1 MPAATAQPALGLQ
14 LRHAVALGLLHGP
27 TELLPISSSGHT
39 ALLGWVADL
48 DYDKLDPAARKRFE
62 VALHAGALAG
72 LLLVARFELAR
83 ALAELG
89 ARRALMLALATAPAA
104 AAGLALQR
112 PIERHLGTPASIAG
126 GLLGGSAAMALAEL
140 AGARDRHALDAGW
153 LDGLAL
159 GLGQAAALLPGV
171 SRSGA
176 ARAVARA
183 RGFASADAEQL
194 AFEVGLPVT
203 IGALVLKGREALS
216 GERAEWAALAAGA
229 VASFASTVAAG
240 SLKRGG
246 RSLLPAAAYRSALA
260 TTVLRRLRQNPRR

>member
-1 MPAATAQPALGLQ
+1 MGAQTAQPAPGLQ

-39 ALLGWVADL
+39 ALVGWLADL
-48 DYDKLDPAARKRFE
+48 DYDRLDPAARKRFE

-72 LLLVARFELAR
+72 LLLVARVELAR
-83 ALAELG
+83 ALAGLG
-89 ARRALMLALATAPAA
+89 ARRVLVLALATAPAA
-104 AAGLALQR
+104 GAGLALQR
-112 PIERHLGTPASIAG
+112 PIERHLGKPTSIAG

-140 AGARDRHALDAGW
+140 AGARGRDAADAGW

-159 GLGQAAALLPGV
+159 GLGQAVALLPGV

-203 IGALVLKGREALS
+203 MGALALKGREALR
-216 GERAEWAALAAGA
+216 GEPAEWAALAAGA
-229 VASFASTVAAG
+229 VASFASTLAAG
-240 SLKRGG
+240 SLRRGG
-246 RSLLPAAAYRSALA
+246 KSLLPAAAYRSALA
-260 TTVLRRLRQNPRR
+260 TTVLRRLRQNARR